1 MKWTVRAAALALCA
15 CHLLLGY
22 SHNFLVGPDDDRL
35 WLYASG
41 IARGRT
47 AEAATLNARVH
58 ESLTRLD
65 RPDSQRV
72 RFSLREGY
80 QRNYVGA
87 AVVHGATANAVGRW
101 LAQLRDTDYP
111 AFLARSM
118 YASFVAMYIVSA
130 LVLLLIAAG
139 AADERWLLAMLLAV
153 AATGLLES
161 VFDLMGDTWSGLP
174 TLLPDAQTTET
185 YWQNLWPNLPA
196 LFVNPQIQL
205 SPFGD
210 TPRNHF
216 ILLMFP
222 LFLLRWTGRIT
233 ASYVFLAALGFL
245 HQSHTGLVLA
255 WLAAVDAV
263 VRPAIFRS
271 RTALVIV
278 SVLVMF
284 VGRESLGSIIGIARP
299 VVVITGAIA
308 LLLIAMVIYWGLRQQ
323 MARAAAPLAR
333 FRQRLVDRGPVFADL
348 AVLGV
353 ILAASFPVVAVINAM
368 GTEAQS
374 LYFWTQV
381 HGRSLGIFRP
391 ALMLGLGVLTVR
403 RLEANAHGRIVAR
416 VLGVAAVALLPGLV
430 EAAMH
435 DRHPIARIERQ
446 ARPLEESVGPSID
459 WSAIAARSEPEI
471 YYAIARTL
479 DRGH

>member
-1 MKWTVRAAALALCA
+1 MSWTLRAAALALCA

-41 IARGRT
+41 LARGQS
-47 AEAATLNARVH
+47 AEAAALNARVH

-72 RFSLREGY
+72 RFALREGY
-80 QRNYVGA
+80 EGNYAGA
-87 AVVHGATANAVGRW
+87 AVVHGATARIAGRW
-101 LAQLRDTDYP
+101 LPHLRDGDYP
-111 AFLARSM
+111 AFLGRSM
-118 YASFVAMYIVSA
+118 YASFVAMFVVSA
-130 LVLLLIAAG
+130 GILLLVTG
-139 AADERWLLAMLLAV
+139 LAADDRWWLAMVLAI
-153 AATGLLES
+153 AGIGFLES
-161 VFDLMGDTWSGLP
+161 VFDLTGDTWSGLP
-174 TLLPDAQTTET
+174 TLLPDAQTNET
-185 YWQNLWPNLPA
+185 YLQNLWPNLPA
-196 LFVNPQIQL
+196 LFLNPQIQL

-216 ILLMFP
+216 ILLMLP

-233 ASYVFLAALGFL
+233 ASYLFLAALGFL

-255 WLAAVDAV
+255 YLVAVDAV
-263 VRPAIFRS
+263 LRPAIFRS
-271 RTALVIV
+271 RTAFVIAA
-278 SVLVMF
+278 VLVMF
-284 VGRESLGSIIGIARP
+284 VGRESLGAIIGVGRP
-299 VVVITGAIA
+299 IVIVTGATA
-308 LLLIAMVIYWGLRQQ
+308 ALLIATAICWGLRQQ

-333 FRQRLVDRGPVFADL
+333 LRQRLLDRGPAFADL
-348 AVLGV
+348 AVLGI
-353 ILAASFPVVAVINAM
+353 ILAVSFPVVAVINAM

-391 ALMLGLGVLTVR
+391 ALMLALAFLAVSRLQTTAWSWTPARILGL
-403 RLEANAHGRIVAR
+403 
-416 VLGVAAVALLPGLV
+416 AALALAPGLV
-430 EAAMH
+430 EATMH

-446 ARPLEESVGPSID
+446 ARPLEAAVGPSID
-459 WSAIAARSEPEI
+459 WSTIAAKSEAEI

-479 DRGH
+479 DRGR